1 MREQKMNQNNR
12 VRKRKNKRRSFGTYL
27 RNMDQKV
34 AFLYSI
40 LFLLFFILFIRVG
53 YLQTFESDDLTRE
66 ALAMDSAQ
74 NKKMARGL
82 IVDSNGKRST

>member
-1 MREQKMNQNNR
+1 
-12 VRKRKNKRRSFGTYL
+12 
-27 RNMDQKV
+27 MDQKV

-82 IVDSNGKRST
+82 IVDSNGKELVYNISKSDIYVDIDTL